1 MTEFS
6 VTPAGVA
13 GAVTHGRW
21 PPTQRFGSALL
32 VALLLSTPF
41 ADDARAMA
49 QESDVPESSIV
60 RPHARVET
68 EPVPHNGDA
77 ADTPAIWVHP
87 TEPESSLVLGTDK
100 RGGLMVYDM
109 DGRALQIASDDSRPN
124 DVDVIYDFLLGGKRV
139 DLAVAGARAAAGHG
153 VKVWLIDPAT
163 RRLTDVTANGIIAV
177 FDSTVPYGSCGY
189 HSRKTDKCYVFVT
202 NKLGLIEQYELK
214 DSGAGT
220 ITGEKVRA
228 LGLESIC
235 EGSITDPELGY
246 FYVSEERYGIWKFG
260 AEPDDGDRRTLVAH
274 IGEHGL
280 LPDIEGLALYCATGG
295 TGYLIASSQG
305 SNTFKLYAR
314 EGDNPYVL
322 TVDPGTDSIGDV
334 EHTDGIAVTNRR
346 TSGRFPQGLF
356 VAQDGHNE
364 PRQNFK
370 FYAWEDIA
378 GSRLRVDTRWSPR
391 ATSVV
396 AGLSEPAGDT
406 TADEDTASV
415 TVRTRLAVEELP
427 LEVASARPARPGSV
441 RLEVGFEREMNAG
454 RSVYDIPFALDCA
467 ISPRFAV
474 RLEPVLYSRHHHP
487 NGSTVDGV
495 GELALEAS
503 AVAWSE
509 TGRLPGVAIGA
520 EVALPASNGAPADT
534 ASAEY
539 ALSLILSKR
548 VAGGDVHAN
557 LGYVVVDDADG
568 QRTRNVFR
576 YGFAIE
582 RRLRRFDA
590 VAELIGHTDALGH
603 DAAAQASVPGL
614 TLGSEV
620 TGSELAGMLG
630 ARYHMS
636 GRIVFSMGVGYD
648 SDHSIQVQPGIGIML
663 K

>member
-1 MTEFS
+1 
-6 VTPAGVA
+6 V
-13 GAVTHGRW
+13 
-21 PPTQRFGSALL
+21 
-32 VALLLSTPF
+32 
-41 ADDARAMA
+41 RAQA

-68 EPVPHNGDA
+68 EPVPHDRDA

-100 RGGLMVYDM
+100 RGGLVVYDM

-124 DVDVIYDFLLGGKRV
+124 DVDVIYDFRFGGKRV
-139 DLAVAGARAAAGHG
+139 DLAIAGARAAAGHG

-177 FDSTVPYGSCGY
+177 FGGTVPYGSCGY
-189 HSRKTDKCYVFVT
+189 HSGKTDQCYVFVT
-202 NKLGLIEQYELK
+202 NKLGQVEQYELE
-214 DSGAGT
+214 DTGAGT
-220 ITGEKVRA
+220 ITGEKVR
-228 LGLESIC
+228 GFSLESIC
-235 EGSITDPELGY
+235 EGAVADPELGY

-260 AEPDDGDRRTLVAH
+260 AEPGDGDRRTLVAH

-280 LPDIEGLALYCATGG
+280 LPDVEGLALYCASGG

-305 SNTFKLYAR
+305 SDTFKLYAR

-322 TVDPGTDSIGDV
+322 TVDPGADSIGDV
-334 EHTDGIAVTNRR
+334 EHTDGIAVTNRP
-346 TSGRFPQGLF
+346 TSARFPHGLF

-378 GSRLRVDTRWSPR
+378 GSRLRVDTRRSPR
-391 ATSVV
+391 ATPAL
-396 AGLSEPAGDT
+396 AGLPDPDGDATANAAAAG
-406 TADEDTASV
+406 
-415 TVRTRLAVEELP
+415 VRAGTRLAVEEQP
-427 LEVASARPARPGSV
+427 LEVESARLARPGSV

-454 RSVYDIPFALDCA
+454 RSVFNIPFALDFA
-467 ISPRFAV
+467 INHRFAL
-474 RLEPVLYSRHHHP
+474 RLEPVVYSRHDHP
-487 NGSTVDGV
+487 NGSTVAGV
-495 GELALEAS
+495 GDLALEAS

-509 TGRLPGVAIGA
+509 TGRLPGVAFGA
-520 EVALPASNGAPADT
+520 EVALPGPDETPAGT

-548 VAGGDVHAN
+548 VASADVHAN
-557 LGYVVVDDADG
+557 FGYAVVYDPDG
-568 QRTRNVFR
+568 LRTRNVFR

-590 VAELIGHTDALGH
+590 VAEVIGRTDPLRH
-603 DAAAQASVPGL
+603 DAAARASGPGL

-620 TGSELAGMLG
+620 IGDELAGMLG
-630 ARYHMS
+630 ARYHM
-636 GRIVFSMGVGYD
+636 GDRIVFSMGVGYD
-648 SDHSIQVQPGIGIML
+648 SDHSIQVEPGIGIL
-663 K
+663 LR